1 MLAIEVTKFSAAEN
15 ARDMARNA
23 AHIAVVIDRL
33 HDKAVLA
40 KNDTDATLFAGMM
53 DEASRSAHAACK
65 TSISAMLTAFATSA
79 NQGDD
84 IDADSVRGIAYDSLH
99 FAIECAITASHIN
112 KRAKQTV
119 SRLEQERKTP

>member
-1 MLAIEVTKFSAAEN
+1 MLSIEVTKFSVAEN

-53 DEASRSAHAACK
+53 DEASRSAYAACV
-65 TSISAMLTAFATSA
+65 TAISAMLTAFASSEDYV
-79 NQGDD
+79 DD
-84 IDADSVRGIAYDSLH
+84 IDADRMRGITNDSLR
-99 FAIECAITASHIN
+99 FAVECAITASHIN
-112 KRAKQTV
+112 KRVKEFPQ
-119 SRLEQERKTP
+119 

>member
-1 MLAIEVTKFSAAEN
+1 MLSIEVTKFSAAEN

-53 DEASRSAHAACK
+53 EETARSAHASCVNAV
-65 TSISAMLTAFATSA
+65 SAMITSFASSA
-79 NQGDD
+79 NEGDD
-84 IDADSVRGIAYDSLH
+84 IDADRVRGIAYDSLH
-99 FAIECAITASHIN
+99 FAVECAITASHIN
-112 KRAKQTV
+112 KRAKELHQ
-119 SRLEQERKTP
+119 